1 MLLGSSFVWS
11 TDHDVQSAVAKY
23 IRYAVLQG
31 HWIFS
36 RKLQHSKLRS
46 LIIVLNV
53 VLGSREAFVRV
64 STIGPADAGTTCLT
78 TNQTMS
84 SPRAATLGEVRNRID
99 KRERKIG
106 QNIISSACK
115 IGGKQKERMCS
126 GCGFVICRQQCVV
139 SVCLQFYLTTLSQ
152 WL

>member
-53 VLGSREAFVRV
+53 VLGSREAFV
-64 STIGPADAGTTCLT
+64 STIGPSDAGTTCLT
-78 TNQTMS
+78 TNQ
-84 SPRAATLGEVRNRID
+84 D
-99 KRERKIG
+99 Y
-106 QNIISSACK
+106 
-115 IGGKQKERMCS
+115 
-126 GCGFVICRQQCVV
+126 VV
-139 SVCLQFYLTTLSQ
+139 P
-152 WL
+152 